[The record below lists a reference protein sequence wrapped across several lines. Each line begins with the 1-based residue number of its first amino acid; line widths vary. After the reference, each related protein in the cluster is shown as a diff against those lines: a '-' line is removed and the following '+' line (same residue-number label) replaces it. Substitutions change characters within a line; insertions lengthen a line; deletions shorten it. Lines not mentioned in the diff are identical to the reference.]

1 MAACVRRL
9 FFLPVPTH
17 LEPGIDEVRIEYSP
31 AFANVREKPC
41 NRPFSALKYVGSCT
55 LFSNVLSIHS
65 IIHTL
70 PLVFSASPNYNIKRI
85 SKADV
90 QTERSD
96 IAMANV
102 LIVEDEKNMQ
112 EIIADYMRRGGHT
125 CFTADDGVDA
135 LMILKNNPMDL
146 MILDIMMPHLDGFS
160 VCKMARE
167 MSNLPIIMLTAKS
180 SEDEKL
186 KGYDLGTDDY
196 MTKPFSP
203 KVLLAKANALLRRSS
218 VAPADGINAGK
229 ISIIPAS
236 RKVFVD
242 GQETALTHKEY
253 ELLYFLMANPGQIFS
268 REQLLNRIWGYDF
281 EGTTRTVDTH
291 IKTLRQ
297 KLGDESR
304 HIVTLIR
311 SGYKFEVTP

>member
-1 MAACVRRL
+1 MMKGKIKDL
-9 FFLPVPTH
+9 NKII
-17 LEPGIDEVRIEYSP
+17 EWEV
-31 AFANVREKPC
+31 C
-41 NRPFSALKYVGSCT
+41 
-55 LFSNVLSIHS
+55 
-65 IIHTL
+65 
-70 PLVFSASPNYNIKRI
+70 LV
-85 SKADV
+85 
-90 QTERSD
+90 
-96 IAMANV
+96 ANV

-112 EIIADYMRRGGHT
+112 DIISTYMYREGHT

-180 SEDEKL
+180 DEEDKL
-186 KGYDLGTDDY
+186 KGYEYGADDY

-203 KVLLAKANALLRRSS
+203 KILVAKANALLRRFS
-218 VAPADGINAGK
+218 VSPIDMISAGK
-229 ISIIPAS
+229 ITISSSAH
-236 RKVFVD
+236 KVFLD
-242 GQETALTHKEY
+242 GHEISLTHKEY
-253 ELLYFLMANPGQIFS
+253 ELLHFFMVNPGQVFS

-281 EGTTRTVDTH
+281 EGNTRTVDTH

-297 KLGDESR
+297 KLGGEGN

>member
-1 MAACVRRL
+1 
-9 FFLPVPTH
+9 
-17 LEPGIDEVRIEYSP
+17 
-31 AFANVREKPC
+31 
-41 NRPFSALKYVGSCT
+41 
-55 LFSNVLSIHS
+55 
-65 IIHTL
+65 
-70 PLVFSASPNYNIKRI
+70 
-85 SKADV
+85 
-90 QTERSD
+90 
-96 IAMANV
+96 MANI

-112 EIIADYMRRGGHT
+112 AIIAEYMRRGGHT

-135 LMILKNNPMDL
+135 LMVLKNNPMDL

-180 SEDEKL
+180 GEDDKL
-186 KGYDLGTDDY
+186 KGYDLGADDY

-218 VAPADGINAGK
+218 ALPADTMSIGK
-229 ISIIPAS
+229 ISIIPAAHQ
-236 RKVFVD
+236 VFLD
-242 GQETALTHKEY
+242 GQEITLTHKEY
-253 ELLYFLMANPGQIFS
+253 ELLSFFMANPGQIFS

-297 KLGDESR
+297 KLGDEGK

-311 SGYKFEVTP
+311 SGYKFEVTV